1 MKRAL
6 LILGAV
12 AVLAA
17 VVAASIARS
26 RGEKATAVYAETVE
40 RRDIVRTVKAS
51 GEIDPRVQ
59 VKISAHVIGRIER
72 LYVEE
77 GDTIALGAPF
87 LDLEKAAFLA
97 ARDQAA
103 AQLAS
108 AETAVRQAEID
119 LADAGIKLRRAERLA
134 ADGIVTAEALEAA
147 RLAEASARLG
157 LDRAREAVRQAQAS
171 LVKAEDDLAKTTIY
185 APLAGTVTELNAEQG
200 EVVVSGTMNN
210 PASVIGTI
218 ADLSEILTVV
228 EVDET
233 EIVEVALGQPA
244 EVEVDAVPDHRYHG
258 EVVKIGRSGFSTARQ
273 PDVTYFAVEIL
284 LADADRRLQPGMS
297 ARAEIES
304 AIHHGV
310 PVVPI
315 QAVVERPVEREE
327 ADEADEAREDDGEDG
342 GAVERNGEDED
353 GGEAEDQGEAADQD
367 DDDDEEKV
375 VFLVVDGESERR
387 AVETGVADE
396 THVEITRG
404 LDGGETVVTGPYR
417 TLRDLEDGDPVRVE
431 EPDEDE
437 DGESGV
443 EVEVD

>member
-6 LILGAV
+6 LILGVA

-17 VVAASIARS
+17 VVAGSLLRS
-26 RGEKATAVYAETVE
+26 KGEKGTAVYAETVD

-77 GDTIALGAPF
+77 GDAIALGAPF
-87 LDLEKAAFLA
+87 LELERAAFLA

-134 ADGIVTAEALEAA
+134 EDGIVTAEALEAS
-147 RLAEASARLG
+147 RLAEASARLA
-157 LDRAREAVRQAQAS
+157 LDRARDAVRQARAT
-171 LVKAEDDLAKTTIY
+171 LIKAEDDLAKTTIF

-218 ADLSEILTVV
+218 ADLSEILAVV

-233 EIVEVALGQPA
+233 EIVEVALGQTA
-244 EVEVDAVPDHRYHG
+244 VVEVDAVPDHPYHG
-258 EVVKIGRSGFSTARQ
+258 EIVKIGRSGFSTARQ

-284 LADADRRLQPGMS
+284 LADADQRLRPGMS
-297 ARAEIES
+297 ARAEIEA
-304 AIHHGV
+304 AIHRGV

-315 QAVVERPVEREE
+315 QSVVERPVERAET
-327 ADEADEAREDDGEDG
+327 ADETEDDDGDEAG
-342 GAVERNGEDED
+342 
-353 GGEAEDQGEAADQD
+353 D
-367 DDDDEEKV
+367 DDEDEEKV
-375 VFLVVDGESERR
+375 VFLVVDGKAERR
-387 AVETGVADE
+387 AVETGIADE
-396 THVEITRG
+396 THVEVTRG
-404 LDGGETVVTGPYR
+404 LEGGESVITGPYR
-417 TLRDLEDGDPVRVE
+417 TLRDLEDGDAVRVE
-431 EPDEDE
+431 EPDDEDE
-437 DGESGV
+437 DEDDEDEGPRV
-443 EVEVD
+443 EVE